1 MPSTEL
7 LPPPTQACSQPPVP
21 AQRGAPWQAHD
32 GACRHCGQPV
42 TGADLEPPEA
52 ALFCCA
58 GCRIVFGMLEEHEL
72 ERYYDY
78 RSGDGAAPPPGLA
91 TGRAYTEFDDPEF
104 LELYARRQSGERR
117 LELLLEGVH
126 CAACVWLV
134 EKLPELVPGV
144 TSCRLDFARRLAYV
158 TWNDD
163 GGVDP
168 GPMGEPALDART
180 LRPSAIARAL
190 DRLGYPP
197 HPHRDGQRALVQRL
211 ESRDLLMRLAV
222 AGACA
227 GNSMLF
233 ALALYSGAFSDM
245 QPSHVRYFRLLS
257 ALVALP
263 SVLWSAQVFYR
274 GALGAL
280 RARRAHMD
288 LPLSLGIVLAAL
300 WGTFNVLRGQGEI
313 YFDTLTMLVFVLL
326 AARYVQLRQQARAEL
341 SAGSAHALTPRSARC
356 LEADDQLRVVPAE
369 SVARG
374 ARIEVLAGDSFP
386 VDGHVASGESA
397 VDKSWLTGEAYPEPV
412 RPGSAVFAGTTNLTG
427 RVVVVAEQ
435 SGAETRAGRVWREIE
450 RASLRRAPIALLA
463 DRVSGQF
470 LVGVLLLSA
479 LAFVLWLPSGLTVAL
494 DTAIALLIVTCP
506 CGLALATP
514 LAVNAAL
521 AQAARVGCLI
531 KGGAVLEALAR
542 PALIAFDK
550 TGTLTEGRLEL
561 LHWRGD
567 ASLAPDVKA
576 LEACSSHPIARALVR
591 ALADTQA
598 AIVTHC
604 QQRVGQGIEGM
615 IGGRRVSV
623 GAIHSAEAP
632 LPAWAQLAVSEL
644 TGEGLTPVLVCVDG
658 GARAVLGLGDPIRSD
673 AAQTLRQLRD
683 AGQRLALLSGDRQQV
698 VDHLVQCLER
708 TSGGAGLFETARGDM
723 SPEAKLEWIEQAHA
737 RGNVF
742 MVGDGVNDA
751 AALAAASVGIAVH
764 GGAEASLTA
773 AHVFT
778 TRPGV
783 QPIILL
789 VAGAGRT
796 LRVIHANL
804 AFSLVYNLVAASLTL
819 AGAISPLWAAV
830 LMPLSSLTVV
840 SHSYRRT
847 MFGGA
852 K

>member
-1 MPSTEL
+1 
-7 LPPPTQACSQPPVP
+7 
-21 AQRGAPWQAHD
+21 
-32 GACRHCGQPV
+32 
-42 TGADLEPPEA
+42 
-52 ALFCCA
+52 
-58 GCRIVFGMLEEHEL
+58 MLHEHEL

-78 RSGDGAAPPPGLA
+78 RSSDGDVPQPGLA
-91 TGRAYTEFDDPEF
+91 TGRAYAEFDDPAF
-104 LELYARRQSGERR
+104 LELYARRHGGERT

-134 EKLPELVPGV
+134 EKLPQLVPGV

-158 TWNDD
+158 TWNDGSSSVDD
-163 GGVDP
+163 GPV
-168 GPMGEPALDART
+168 EAPALDERAVQPSTIART
-180 LRPSAIARAL
+180 L

-197 HPHRDGQRALVQRL
+197 HPHRDGQRAAVQRL

-233 ALALYSGAFSDM
+233 ALALYSGAFLDM

-263 SVLWSAQVFYR
+263 SVVWSAQVFYR

-280 RARRAHMD
+280 RARRPHMD

-326 AARYVQLRQQARAEL
+326 AARYVQVRQQARAEL
-341 SAGSAHALTPRSARC
+341 GAGSAHALTPRSARC
-356 LEADDQLRVVPAE
+356 LDGDDQLRVVPAE
-369 SVARG
+369 SVSRG

-386 VDGHVASGESA
+386 VDGHVASGESS
-397 VDKSWLTGEAYPEPV
+397 VDKSWLTGESYPEPV
-412 RPGSAVFAGTTNLTG
+412 RPGSTVFAGTTNLTG

-435 SGAETRAGRVWREIE
+435 SGAETRAGRIWREVE

-463 DRVSGQF
+463 DKVSGQF
-470 LVGVLLLSA
+470 LIGVLLLSA
-479 LAFVLWLPSGLTVAL
+479 LAFALWLPSGFTLAL

-521 AQAARVGCLI
+521 AQATRAGWLI

-550 TGTLTEGRLEL
+550 TGTLTEGRLDL

-567 ASLAPDVKA
+567 TSLEPEVKA
-576 LEACSSHPIARALVR
+576 LEACSSHPIARALAR
-591 ALADTQA
+591 ALEHTDA
-598 AIVTHC
+598 AVVTHC
-604 QQRVGQGIEGM
+604 QQRVGHGIEGM
-615 IGGRRVSV
+615 IEGRRVSV
-623 GAIHSAEAP
+623 GAIHSAQTP
-632 LPAWAQLAVSEL
+632 LPPWAERALVEFAS
-644 TGEGLTPVLVCVDG
+644 EGLTPVLVCVDG
-658 GARAVLGLGDPIRSD
+658 QSRALLGLGDSVRSD

-683 AGQRLALLSGDRQQV
+683 AGQRLALLSGDRQEV
-698 VDHLVQCLER
+698 VDHVVQRLER
-708 TSGGAGLFETARGDM
+708 ASGRSGLFETARGDM
-723 SPEAKLEWIEQAHA
+723 SPEAKLQWIEQAHA

-764 GGAEASLTA
+764 GGAEASLEA
-773 AHVFT
+773 AHVFA
-778 TRPGV
+778 TRTGV
-783 QPIILL
+783 QPIAELI
-789 VAGAGRT
+789 AGAGRT

-804 AFSLVYNLVAASLTL
+804 AFSLVYNVVAAGLTL

-830 LMPLSSLTVV
+830 LMPLSSLTVI
-840 SHSYRRT
+840 SHSNRRK

-852 K
+852 E